1 MRGLVTAVV
10 VIMVSACAPKGPS
23 PQTLADLARADT
35 LLRDGCY
42 ECLEDALTIY
52 ERHKHAQGAFDAARP
67 RKTAM
72 IDNFALGLSHGLL
85 LLAAW
90 RLLSRPDLN
99 DDDVPAPKA
108 PERISR
114 WGAKPP
120 ERTSEG
126 A

>member
-1 MRGLVTAVV
+1 
-10 VIMVSACAPKGPS
+10 
-23 PQTLADLARADT
+23 
-35 LLRDGCY
+35 
-42 ECLEDALTIY
+42 
-52 ERHKHAQGAFDAARP
+52 
-67 RKTAM
+67 M

-99 DDDVPAPKA
+99 DDEAAAPKA
-108 PERISR
+108 PERVSR
-114 WGAKPP
+114 WGAKPA